1 MRIRFDEISPQGNQY
16 VFRELPG
23 LIAQQD
29 YTVVGPLRAD
39 CLVRRDGDDKIVFQG
54 KLVCTLNL
62 MCDRCLA
69 SFLFEVQAEWQQF
82 FVMEDAQSCDEQ
94 GREHCLID
102 LDITVLEEP
111 VIDLD
116 DILRQQVYLAL
127 PVKMLCADSCLGI
140 CPRCGV
146 NMNQEHC
153 TCANS
158 HEHSPFAVLAKLKK
172 RTE

>member
-1 MRIRFDEISPQGNQY
+1 MRIRFDGISPQGHRY
-16 VFRELPG
+16 VFREIPG
-23 LIAQQD
+23 LAAQQD
-29 YTVVGPLRAD
+29 YTVAGPLHAD
-39 CLVRRDGDDKIVFQG
+39 CLVRHAGDDKIVLQG
-54 KLVCTLNL
+54 RLICALTLV
-62 MCDRCLA
+62 CDRCLA
-69 SFLFEVQAEWQQF
+69 PFLFEVQTEWQQF
-82 FVMEDAQSCDEQ
+82 FVMEYDQSCDEQ
-94 GREHCLID
+94 DQEHCQID

-127 PVKMLCADSCLGI
+127 PVKVLCADSCLGI

-153 TCANS
+153 TCAKS
-158 HEHSPFAVLAKLKK
+158 HEHSPFAVLAQLKK